1 MSLLEESY
9 RRVLRLLPASYR
21 ARREEEM
28 VSAYL
33 ESAGDV
39 SDEVGP
45 RPSWPE
51 IASVAALSMRVRL
64 GGAGAAPRFF
74 AWGETVRLV
83 ALLGLFF
90 QTVISCVYFGGF
102 LRTYGVV
109 GAPIEEYGLPG
120 SIIQTLAGGL
130 WIAAFVTLVRG
141 RVRAAKVLALLAL
154 AQQSFLIVATF
165 EDQYWWELLLVRGS
179 YALLALVPVLALTAG
194 FHRDAPQVRRTWWLA
209 PRQLGAGILLSAT
222 LGVAAVE
229 LNLRQPGSWAWLD
242 ESGLASLLIVIAGL
256 TCVGVHWHSP
266 ALRTPSWPLAL
277 AILAVPVLCAR
288 LPGLNF
294 GAVDS
299 ITRTMTTVALG
310 QSVAVALIGLILVV
324 LGARALRAIPGVAEC

>member
-21 ARREEEM
+21 AKREEEM
-28 VSAYL
+28 VAAYL

-39 SDEVGP
+39 GDEDGP

-64 GGAGAAPRFF
+64 GGVGAAPRFF
-74 AWGETVRLV
+74 AWGQTIRLV

-102 LRTYGVV
+102 LRTYD
-109 GAPIEEYGLPG
+109 EYGFPG
-120 SIIQTLAGGL
+120 SMIQTLASGL
-130 WIAAFVTLVRG
+130 WIAAFVTLAWD

-154 AQQSFLIVATF
+154 AQQLFLIAATVDG
-165 EDQYWWELLLVRGS
+165 EYLLVRLP
-179 YALLALVPVLALTAG
+179 YTLLTLVPVLALTAG
-194 FHRDAPQVRRTWWLA
+194 FHRDAPQVRRTWWLT
-209 PRQLGAGILLSAT
+209 PTPLGAGILLSVA

-229 LNLRQPGSWAWLD
+229 LNLRLPASWAWLD
-242 ESGLASLLIVIAGL
+242 EAGLASLLIVIAGL
-256 TCVGVHWHSP
+256 ARVGAHWHSP

-288 LPGLNF
+288 FPALNF
-294 GAVDS
+294 GATDS
-299 ITRTMTTVALG
+299 ITQTMTAVALG
-310 QSVAVALIGLILVV
+310 QSIAVALTCLILVV
-324 LGARALRAIPGVAEC
+324 LGARALLAIPRDQVAES